1 VKSSTKKPYLGLTC
15 SQIMMD
21 QLDEWAS
28 AESAQ
33 VSTTLGN
40 VKINFSRAEI
50 ARSILMKAI
59 NTEMNSRS
67 ELGMKLAKIASKG
80 LDQPPEDG

>member
-1 VKSSTKKPYLGLTC
+1 MKSSTKKPYLGLTC
-15 SQIMMD
+15 SQTMMD

-40 VKINFSRAEI
+40 VEVNFSRAEI

-59 NTEMNSRS
+59 NAEMNSRS
-67 ELGMKLAKIASKG
+67 ELGMKLAKIATKG
-80 LDQPPEDG
+80 LDQPPDAG

>member
-15 SQIMMD
+15 SQTMMD

-40 VKINFSRAEI
+40 VEINFSRAEI

-59 NTEMNSRS
+59 NAEMNSRS
-67 ELGMKLAKIASKG
+67 ELGMKLAKIATKG

>member
-1 VKSSTKKPYLGLTC
+1 MTNPKKPYLGLTC

-40 VKINFSRAEI
+40 VEINFSRAEI

-67 ELGMKLAKIASKG
+67 ELGMKLAKIATKG

>member
-1 VKSSTKKPYLGLTC
+1 MTNPKKPYLGLTC

-40 VKINFSRAEI
+40 VEINFSRAEI

-67 ELGMKLAKIASKG
+67 ELGMKLAKIATKG
-80 LDQPPEDG
+80 LDQPPDAG

>member
-1 VKSSTKKPYLGLTC
+1 MTNPKKPYLGLTC
-15 SQIMMD
+15 SQTMMD

-28 AESAQ
+28 TESAQ

-40 VKINFSRAEI
+40 VEINFSRAEI

-67 ELGMKLAKIASKG
+67 DLGMKLGKDRNKRS
-80 LDQPPEDG
+80 

>member
-1 VKSSTKKPYLGLTC
+1 MTTPKKPYLGLTC
-15 SQIMMD
+15 SQTMMD

-40 VKINFSRAEI
+40 VEINFSRAEI
-50 ARSILMKAI
+50 ARSIIMKAI

-67 ELGMKLAKIASKG
+67 ELGMKLAEIATKG
-80 LDQPPEDG
+80 LDQPPDAG

>member
-1 VKSSTKKPYLGLTC
+1 MKSSTKKPYLGLTC
-15 SQIMMD
+15 SQTMMD

-28 AESAQ
+28 TESAQ

-40 VKINFSRAEI
+40 VEINFSRAEI

-59 NTEMNSRS
+59 NTEMNSQS
-67 ELGMKLAKIASKG
+67 ELGMKLAKIATKG
-80 LDQPPEDG
+80 LDQPPDAG

>member
-1 VKSSTKKPYLGLTC
+1 MTNPKKPYLGLTC
-15 SQIMMD
+15 SQTMMD

-40 VKINFSRAEI
+40 VEINFSRAEI

-59 NTEMNSRS
+59 NNEMNSRS
-67 ELGMKLAKIASKG
+67 ELGMKLAKIATKG
-80 LDQPPEDG
+80 LDQPPDAG

>member
-1 VKSSTKKPYLGLTC
+1 MKSSTKKPYLGLTC
-15 SQIMMD
+15 SQTMMD

-40 VKINFSRAEI
+40 VEINFSRAEI

-59 NTEMNSRS
+59 NAEMNSRS
-67 ELGMKLAKIASKG
+67 ELGMKLAKIATKG

>member
-1 VKSSTKKPYLGLTC
+1 MTNPKKPYLGLTC
-15 SQIMMD
+15 SQTMMD

-40 VKINFSRAEI
+40 VEINFSRAEI
-50 ARSILMKAI
+50 ARSILMNAI
-59 NTEMNSRS
+59 NAEMNSRS
-67 ELGMKLAKIASKG
+67 ELGMKLAKIATKG